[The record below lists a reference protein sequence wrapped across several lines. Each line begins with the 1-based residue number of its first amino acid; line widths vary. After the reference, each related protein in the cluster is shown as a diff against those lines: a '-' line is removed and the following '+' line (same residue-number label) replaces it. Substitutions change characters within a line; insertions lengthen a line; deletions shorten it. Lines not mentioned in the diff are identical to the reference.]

1 MVELEANL
9 AFEDAKALVRRA
21 ITQLGAS
28 VEVAGKLEHSLG
40 DVELYVV
47 VIEKFFLRTGDFTSL
62 TIVVTGDEA
71 YSRVEV
77 IPSGAGG
84 GMLKSGSVRTSALP
98 RISSTRCALLATSES
113 KHDAIGSCWRDSGR
127 TPMVLGR

>member
-71 YSRVEV
+71 YSRVEA

-84 GMLKSGSVRTSALP
+84 GMLNIRLGADKRFAEDFEHAM
-98 RISSTRCALLATSES
+98 RATGYE
-113 KHDAIGSCWRDSGR
+113 
-127 TPMVLGR
+127 

>member
-40 DVELYVV
+40 GAELYVI

-62 TIVVTGDEA
+62 TIVVTSDEA
-71 YSRVEV
+71 HSCVEA
-77 IPSGAGG
+77 IPSGAGEG
-84 GMLKSGSVRTSALP
+84 
-98 RISSTRCALLATSES
+98 
-113 KHDAIGSCWRDSGR
+113 
-127 TPMVLGR
+127 VLNIRLGADMRFAEDFEHAMRAAGYE

>member
-1 MVELEANL
+1 MVEIEANL
-9 AFEDAKALVRRA
+9 GFEDAKALARRA

-40 DVELYVV
+40 GAELYVV

-71 YSRVEV
+71 HSCVEA
-77 IPSGAGG
+77 IPSGAEGG
-84 GMLKSGSVRTSALP
+84 HTQ
-98 RISSTRCALLATSES
+98 
-113 KHDAIGSCWRDSGR
+113 H
-127 TPMVLGR
+127 